1 MKESYF
7 KSLRVLELASVLA
20 GPAVGVFF
28 AELGA
33 EVVKVENLL
42 TGGDVTRS
50 WRLKQEAP
58 DSDISAYFSSV
69 NWGKRSLALDLRQPE
84 ALQIVSQLADRA
96 DIVIA
101 NYKPGD
107 AEKLGV
113 DYASLSARN
122 PRLIY
127 AHLTGYGSDNP
138 RSGFDALIQAETG
151 FVMLNGEPDG
161 PGLKMPVALMD
172 LLAAHQIKE
181 AILVALLERQFSG
194 QGVYLPVGLFQ
205 SGLVSLANQAAAWL
219 VARQDPQR
227 MGSEHPSIVPYG
239 TVYTTSDQREIM
251 LAIGND
257 RQFQLL
263 CQVLGCPELS
273 LDPRFLTNPERVKF
287 RQLLHPLLQAQI
299 QLQQRDALLASLWE
313 VGVPA
318 GALHTVS
325 EALAKPEAQ
334 ALLLDSPLAGSAS
347 SFGIKGLRT
356 LAFEPPGGQVPLL
369 PPPHL
374 GQHSLTLLA
383 ELGLAEFASEW
394 LARGVISGPNV
405 IE

>member
-1 MKESYF
+1 VKEPYF

-20 GPAVGVFF
+20 GPAVGAFF

-33 EVVKVENLL
+33 EVIKVENLL

-50 WRLKQEAP
+50 WRLRQEAP
-58 DSDISAYFSSV
+58 DSDISAYFSCV

-84 ALQIVSQLADRA
+84 ALQIVSQLAARA

-113 DYASLSARN
+113 DYASLSALN
-122 PRLIY
+122 PGLIY
-127 AHLTGYGSDNP
+127 AHLTGYGPDNP

-151 FVMLNGEPDG
+151 FVMLNGEANG

-181 AILVALLERQFSG
+181 ALLVALLEKQFSG
-194 QGVYLPVGLFQ
+194 QGAYLPVGLFQ
-205 SGLVSLANQAAAWL
+205 SGLVSLANQAASWL
-219 VARQDPQR
+219 VAKQDPRR

-239 TVYTTSDQREIM
+239 TVYTTADQGQIM

-257 RQFQLL
+257 RQFQQL
-263 CQVLGCPELS
+263 CQFLNCPEFS
-273 LDPRFLTNPERVKF
+273 VDPRFATNPERVKF
-287 RQLLHPLLQAQI
+287 RQVLHPLLQAQI
-299 QLQQRDALLASLWE
+299 ERLQREELLTGLCGL
-313 VGVPA
+313 GVPA
-318 GALHTVS
+318 GALHSVS
-325 EALAKPEAQ
+325 EALALPEAQ
-334 ALLLDSPLAGSAS
+334 ALLLESPLAAGDAS
-347 SFGIKGLRT
+347 GCIRGLRT
-356 LAFEPPGGQVPLL
+356 LAFEPPGGKVALL

-374 GQHSLTLLA
+374 GEHSLAILT
-383 ELGLAEFASEW
+383 ELGLAAQAHEW
-394 LARGVISGPNV
+394 QARGLLSWPDML
-405 IE
+405 E

>member
-1 MKESYF
+1 VKEPYF

-33 EVVKVENLL
+33 DVIKVENLL

-58 DSDISAYFSSV
+58 DSDISAYFSCV

-84 ALQIVSQLADRA
+84 ARTIVGQLATRA

-122 PRLIY
+122 PGLIY

-151 FVMLNGEPDG
+151 FVMLNGEADG

-205 SGLVSLANQAAAWL
+205 SGLVSLANQATAWL
-219 VARQDPQR
+219 VAKQEPRR

-287 RQLLHPLLQAQI
+287 RQVLHPLLQAQI

-325 EALAKPEAQ
+325 EALSRPEAQ
-334 ALLLDSPLAGSAS
+334 ALLLDSPLAGAAS
-347 SFGIKGLRT
+347 SLEVKGLRT
-356 LAFEPPGGQVPLL
+356 LAFEPPGGQVSLL

-374 GQHSLTLLA
+374 GQHSLAILA
-383 ELGLAEFASEW
+383 EVGLAAQAQEW
-394 LARGVISGPNV
+394 QARGLLSGLDMF
-405 IE
+405 E